1 MKFVDTYRFSPV
13 AMGSDKPHAD
23 DLFHFDVSE
32 IPVKKEERAKF
43 IEENHIIIDKQWW
56 AKQYQRCIHGYT
68 VENAITEGG
77 DAIEDNKDAFW
88 KGNNCFIPQYDLFL
102 MDRKVHISGF
112 YYFFLNFW
120 KIYGVDAD
128 KKEGSKDRKTIGRP
142 RFLDHQFL
150 LTRRLEMAEE
160 QNKDLQEFKGRQLG
174 FSELIAALVAYYF
187 LFYKSSLNIIVG
199 GTQTDSDHTF
209 ENCDRGL
216 ELLLN
221 TQFYL
226 IRERGGDNKSLIKSK
241 HTKSEIRSLTAK
253 DNEQS
258 LSRFSPTLIIYEEIG
273 KGKRDWSINVSNFV
287 TPSIFTN
294 LS

>member
-13 AMGSDKPHAD
+13 AMGLDKPHAD

-68 VENAITEGG
+68 VENSITEGG

-120 KIYGVDAD
+120 KIYGIDAD
-128 KKEGSKDRKTIGRP
+128 KKEGTKDRKTIVRP
-142 RFLDHQFL
+142 RFLDYQFL

-160 QNKDLQEFKGRQLG
+160 QSKDMNETKTRQLG
-174 FSELIAALVAYYF
+174 FELPNSEMVLTINGWKRNPYQELRHRYQIKNYQ
-187 LFYKSSLNIIVG
+187 
-199 GTQTDSDHTF
+199 GT
-209 ENCDRGL
+209 
-216 ELLLN
+216 
-221 TQFYL
+221 L
-226 IRERGGDNKSLIKSK
+226 IRHQGQKF
-241 HTKSEIRSLTAK
+241 HH
-253 DNEQS
+253 
-258 LSRFSPTLIIYEEIG
+258 
-273 KGKRDWSINVSNFV
+273 
-287 TPSIFTN
+287 
-294 LS
+294 